1 MEKLLRVEFHCHT
14 IYSKD
19 SLTRVEDLARVCEAK
34 GIDRLVVTD
43 HNTIAGALRAR
54 ELAPELV
61 IVGEEVRTEEG
72 EFLAAYVEEE
82 VPAGLP
88 AAEALRRLVDQGAFV
103 SVSHPF
109 DRLRN
114 GQWRP
119 ETMAALFPQVDA
131 IEVFNARCMWPGFN
145 WEAAAYAREHDL
157 RGTVGSDAHT
167 LGEIGKATM
176 QLPRFEDAASLR
188 SALGEVRFQRSLSA
202 PWVHFSSRY
211 AVWRKT
217 RGVRP

>member
-1 MEKLLRVEFHCHT
+1 MDTLLRVEFHCHT

-19 SLTRVEDLARVCEAK
+19 SLTRVEDLARACRRK
-34 GIDRLVVTD
+34 GVDRLVVTD
-43 HNTIAGALRAR
+43 HNTIAGGVRAR
-54 ELAPELV
+54 EIAPELV
-61 IVGEEVRTEEG
+61 IVGEEVLTEEG
-72 EFLAAYVEEE
+72 EFLAAFVEEE
-82 VPAGLP
+82 VPPGLP
-88 AAEALRRLVDQGAFV
+88 AVEALARLRDQGAFV

-114 GQWRP
+114 GRWRP

-145 WEAAAYAREHDL
+145 WEAAAYARDHNL
-157 RGTVGSDAHT
+157 QGTVGSDAHT

-176 QLPRFEDAASLR
+176 QLPVFEDAAGLR
-188 SALGEVRFQRSLSA
+188 AALADVRFQRSLSA

-217 RGVRP
+217 QGARP